1 MIAIPTDIYDK
12 DGNLLAIQFSNE
24 VGEFIVEAVWD
35 DRDAQTSEN
44 REAFREWAYKF
55 VKNNLGYEVNL

>member
-12 DGNLLAIQFSNE
+12 DGNMIAI
-24 VGEFIVEAVWD
+24 EFNDEAGDFVVEAVWD

-44 REAFREWAYKF
+44 RTAFREWAYKF
-55 VKNNLGYEVNL
+55 VKTNLGYEVKT